1 VALAAGCSDVA
12 IAGGGP
18 AGAAAAIALA
28 REGRRV
34 LLVDASGDG
43 AGAGAGGVT
52 HAHEGPRFRVGEGLP
67 PSARALLREL
77 GVLERVL
84 GDGHRA
90 SAGTVAFWGAATPHF
105 NDFIT
110 QLHGSGLQ
118 LDRARFDASLRE
130 AAVAAGAELV
140 ESARLRVV
148 AADAL
153 AAIAIETTGRVSHQ
167 LSLCP
172 AEGAP
177 KPIESRWLID
187 ASGRA
192 ASLARSLGAASVR
205 YDRLL
210 AFYLRLQA
218 QTPGDQDGRSWVEAV
233 EDGWWYSVLLPS
245 NERLVA
251 FFCDRATAR
260 RDALLDASALWE
272 ALRGAP
278 NLHALCNQYRY
289 RPGIAGPRAADASS
303 RVLDKAGGARWLAV
317 GDAALA
323 FDPLSSKG
331 ISSALYTGLQAA
343 RTVIAADHGDSAAVA
358 RYAAHVR
365 DVHRVYREQ
374 LRAFYA
380 MEQRWPDAAFWAA
393 RVAESTAL
401 HDRARSMSEGR

>member
-1 VALAAGCSDVA
+1 MALAAGSYDVV

-18 AGAAAAIALA
+18 AGAATAIALA

-34 LLVDASGDG
+34 LLVDAGGNGGGD
-43 AGAGAGGVT
+43 AA
-52 HAHEGPRFRVGEGLP
+52 HAHEGARFRVGEGLP

-77 GVLERVL
+77 GVLERL
-84 GDGHRA
+84 LSDGHRA

-140 ESARLRVV
+140 ESARVRVV
-148 AADAL
+148 ATDTSVVTEVAT
-153 AAIAIETTGRVSHQ
+153 AARASHQ
-167 LSLCP
+167 LTLCP
-172 AEGAP
+172 ADGAP

-251 FFCDRATAR
+251 FLCDRATAR
-260 RDALLDASALWE
+260 RDALLDGSALWE

-278 NLHALCNQYRY
+278 NLHALCNQYCY
-289 RPGIAGPRAADASS
+289 QPGAARPRAADASS
-303 RVLDKAGGARWLAV
+303 RALDKAGGSRWMAV

-331 ISSALYTGLQAA
+331 ISNALYTGLQAA
-343 RTVIAADHGDSAAVA
+343 RTVIAADHGDSTAVA
-358 RYAAHVR
+358 RYVAHLI

-393 RVAESTAL
+393 RVASSNAL
-401 HDRARSMSEGR
+401 HDRTVDV